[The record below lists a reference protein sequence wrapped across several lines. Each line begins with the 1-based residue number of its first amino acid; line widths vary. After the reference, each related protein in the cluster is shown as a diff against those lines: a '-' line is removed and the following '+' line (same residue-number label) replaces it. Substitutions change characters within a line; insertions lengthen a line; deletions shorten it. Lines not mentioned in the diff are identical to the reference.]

1 MQRLLGLV
9 LFLVVLVMLVMVA
22 PVSAQQNAPVQ
33 ARLPNQPAAVLP
45 EGPFEFTTAE
55 QQLRIRVEVVTRG
68 LSHPW
73 GLVFLP
79 DGTMLVTERSGT
91 IRVIRDDVLDPTPIL
106 GVPDVFTGVRLAGL
120 MDIALH
126 PEFAD
131 NRLVYLTYSQ
141 PAEQDSRQGARVAI
155 ARGRFDGTVISE
167 VRDVFVANEW
177 GQGIAASRMVFGPDG
192 LLYVTVGG
200 AINSASTGQHAQD
213 PASHYGK
220 LLRLRADGTV
230 PDDNPFVDQP
240 GYAPEIYSM
249 GHRNQ
254 LGLDFHPDTGELW
267 ASENGPQGG
276 DEVNIIAAGRNY
288 GWPTASYSRE
298 YSGQR
303 VSASPWLAEMERPE
317 IVWLPSI
324 APSGMTFYSGD
335 RFPAWKG
342 NLFVGSMRTGRIQHT
357 GHLERIVFN
366 RQGQEIRREWLLTEL
381 KQRVRD
387 VREGPDGLLYV
398 LTEEDDAALLRIEPA
413 E

>member
-1 MQRLLGLV
+1 MYRLLGLV
-9 LFLVVLVMLVMVA
+9 LSLVVVA
-22 PVSAQQNAPVQ
+22 SVSARQNPPVQ
-33 ARLPNQPAAVLP
+33 TRLPDRPAVVLP

-73 GLVFLP
+73 GFVFLP
-79 DGTMLVTERSGT
+79 DGSMLVTERSGAV
-91 IRVIRDDVLDPTPIL
+91 RVIRDGVLDPAPIL

-131 NRLVYLTYSQ
+131 NQLVFLTYSK
-141 PAEQDSRQGARVAI
+141 PAEQGGRQGARVAL

-167 VRDVFVANEW
+167 VRDIFVANEW

-192 LLYVTVGG
+192 FLYVTVGG
-200 AINSASTGQHAQD
+200 AINSMSTGQHAQD

-220 LLRLRADGTV
+220 LLRLRDDGSV

-254 LGLDFHPDTGELW
+254 LGLIFHPDTGELW
-267 ASENGPQGG
+267 ASENAPQGG
-276 DEVNIIAAGRNY
+276 DEVNIIKPGRNY
-288 GWPTASYSRE
+288 GWPIASYSRE
-298 YSGQR
+298 YSGRR
-303 VSASPWLAEMERPE
+303 VSESPWLSEMERPE

-324 APSGMTFYSGD
+324 APSGMTFYTGD
-335 RFPAWKG
+335 QFPAWQG
-342 NLFVGSMRTGRIQHT
+342 NLFVGSMRTGRIRHT
-357 GHLERIVFN
+357 GHVERVVFN
-366 RQGQEIRREWLLTEL
+366 RQGEEIRREWLLTEL
-381 KQRVRD
+381 KQRIRD
-387 VREGPDGLLYV
+387 VRQGPDGLLYV
-398 LTEEDDAALLRIEPA
+398 LTEEDEAALLRIEPV